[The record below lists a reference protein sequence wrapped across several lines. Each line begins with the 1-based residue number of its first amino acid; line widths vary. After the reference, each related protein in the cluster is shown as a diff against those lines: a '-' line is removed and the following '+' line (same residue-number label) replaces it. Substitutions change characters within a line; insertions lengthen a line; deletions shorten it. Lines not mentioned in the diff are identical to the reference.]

1 MTDRQRREIKDALL
15 QCAKENENR
24 NYATFHIVVS
34 SICRSAKERI
44 EELEQQ
50 VEKMKCCDNCKH
62 RLKVLEM
69 EVLDLDKD
77 ELREPCNVCEDYN
90 KWELRIRV
98 K

>member
-50 VEKMKCCDNCKH
+50 VEKMNCCGKRGQKRAGGEND
-62 RLKVLEM
+62 R
-69 EVLDLDKD
+69 
-77 ELREPCNVCEDYN
+77 R
-90 KWELRIRV
+90 
-98 K
+98 

>member
-50 VEKMKCCDNCKH
+50 VEKMNCCGKCGQKRAGGEND
-62 RLKVLEM
+62 R
-69 EVLDLDKD
+69 
-77 ELREPCNVCEDYN
+77 R
-90 KWELRIRV
+90 
-98 K
+98 

>member
-1 MTDRQRREIKDALL
+1 MTDRQRHEIKDALL

-34 SICRSAKERI
+34 SICLSAKERI

-62 RLKVLEM
+62 RRKLREM
-69 EVLDLDKD
+69 EILGLDK
-77 ELREPCNVCEDYN
+77 EPCNVCNKHD
-90 KWELRIRV
+90 KWEF
-98 K
+98 

>member
-1 MTDRQRREIKDALL
+1 MTDKERREIKDALL

-24 NYATFHIVVS
+24 NYPTFHIVVS